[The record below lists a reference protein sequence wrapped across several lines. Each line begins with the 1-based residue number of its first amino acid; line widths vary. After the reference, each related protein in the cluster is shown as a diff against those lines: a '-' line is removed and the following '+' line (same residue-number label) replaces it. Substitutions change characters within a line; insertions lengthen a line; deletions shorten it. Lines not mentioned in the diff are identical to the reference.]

1 MTKVEMKIAEKYK
14 RPVEEF
20 LRRAL
25 EKYGDKIDEIILFG
39 SVARGEARE
48 DSDVD
53 ILVVGNVSLEELV
66 DISFPILLEYEELIS
81 AKNMNREHFD
91 FLVREGYSFARNIS
105 KEGIILYEGMGKAF
119 GEGGREIRG
128 SKSFV

>member
-1 MTKVEMKIAEKYK
+1 MKIAEKYK
-14 RPVEEF
+14 RPVGEF
-20 LRRAL
+20 VRRAL

-53 ILVVGNVSLEELV
+53 ILVVGEVSLEELV
-66 DISFPILLEYEELIS
+66 DISFPILLEYEKLIS

-91 FLVREGYSFARNIS
+91 FLVRR
-105 KEGIILYEGMGKAF
+105 
-119 GEGGREIRG
+119 RG
-128 SKSFV
+128 